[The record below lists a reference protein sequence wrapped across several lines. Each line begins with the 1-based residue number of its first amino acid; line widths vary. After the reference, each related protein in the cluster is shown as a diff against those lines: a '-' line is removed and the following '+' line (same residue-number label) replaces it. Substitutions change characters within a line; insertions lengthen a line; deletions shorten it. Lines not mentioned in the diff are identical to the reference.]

1 MFSGIS
7 QSSLNVVA
15 LSIVGVFILG
25 AVIFLFWKY
34 IAVGALALFAVVVL
48 ANQSYDKLEPKVAEN
63 KVVPQVI
70 EQFIIEPSKPPP
82 VATPKNEFITE
93 DSEEKPLFMEDC
105 LRLTDYTEEKCAK
118 IWNKNQNAD
127 IKLLDVENV
136 EYKKRRSE
144 ALKKP
149 GAIVAQFTL
158 QDRK

>member
-25 AVIFLFWKY
+25 AVIFLYWKY

-48 ANQSYDKLEPKVAEN
+48 ANQSYDKLEPKVAEP

-70 EQFIIEPSKPPP
+70 EQFIIEPPKV
-82 VATPKNEFITE
+82 VATPKNELITE

-118 IWNKNQNAD
+118 IWNKIQSPD
-127 IKLLDVENV
+127 VDLLDVENV
-136 EYKKRRSE
+136 EYKKRRAE

>member
-25 AVIFLFWKY
+25 AVIFLYWKY

-48 ANQSYDKLEPKVAEN
+48 ANQSYDKLEPKVAES

-70 EQFIIEPSKPPP
+70 EQFIIEPPKV
-82 VATPKNEFITE
+82 VATPKNELITE

-105 LRLTDYTEEKCAK
+105 LKLTDYTEEKCAK
-118 IWNKNQNAD
+118 IWDK
-127 IKLLDVENV
+127 IKSPDVELLDVENV
-136 EYKKRRSE
+136 DYKKRRAE

>member
-25 AVIFLFWKY
+25 AVIFLYWKY

-48 ANQSYDKLEPKVAEN
+48 ANQSYDKLEPKVAES

-70 EQFIIEPSKPPP
+70 EQFIIEPPKV
-82 VATPKNEFITE
+82 VATPKNELITE

-105 LRLTDYTEEKCAK
+105 LKLTDYTEEKCAK
-118 IWNKNQNAD
+118 IWDK
-127 IKLLDVENV
+127 IKSPDVELLDVENV
-136 EYKKRRSE
+136 EYKKRRAE

>member
-25 AVIFLFWKY
+25 AIIFLYWKY
-34 IAVGALALFAVVVL
+34 IAVGALALFTVVVL
-48 ANQSYDKLEPKVAEN
+48 ANQSYDKIVAN
-63 KVVPQVI
+63 KVEPQVI
-70 EQFIIEPSKPPP
+70 EQFIIESPKVVP
-82 VATPKNEFITE
+82 TPKNELITE

-118 IWNKNQNAD
+118 IWDKNQNAD
-127 IKLLDVENV
+127 INLLDVENV
-136 EYKKRRSE
+136 EYKKRRAE

>member
-15 LSIVGVFILG
+15 LGIIGVFILG

-48 ANQSYDKLEPKVAEN
+48 ANQSYDKLEPKVADS

-70 EQFIIEPSKPPP
+70 EQFIIEPPK
-82 VATPKNEFITE
+82 VAPTPKNEFITE

-118 IWNKNQNAD
+118 IWNKIESEEVN
-127 IKLLDVENV
+127 LLDVENV

>member
-15 LSIVGVFILG
+15 LGIVGVFILG
-25 AVIFLFWKY
+25 AVIVLFWKY

-48 ANQSYDKLEPKVAEN
+48 ANQSYDKLEPKVADS

-70 EQFIIEPSKPPP
+70 EQFIIEPPK
-82 VATPKNEFITE
+82 VAPTPENEFITK

-118 IWNKNQNAD
+118 IWNKIESEEVN
-127 IKLLDVENV
+127 LLDVENV

>member
-25 AVIFLFWKY
+25 AVIFLYWKY

-48 ANQSYDKLEPKVAEN
+48 ANQSYDKLEPKV
-63 KVVPQVI
+63 VPQVI
-70 EQFIIEPSKPPP
+70 EQFIIEPPKV
-82 VATPKNEFITE
+82 VATPKNELITE

-105 LRLTDYTEEKCAK
+105 LKLTDYTEEKCAK
-118 IWNKNQNAD
+118 IWDKIQSPD
-127 IKLLDVENV
+127 VDLLNVENV
-136 EYKKRRSE
+136 EYKKRRAE

-158 QDRK
+158 QDRN

>member
-1 MFSGIS
+1 
-7 QSSLNVVA
+7 
-15 LSIVGVFILG
+15 
-25 AVIFLFWKY
+25 
-34 IAVGALALFAVVVL
+34 LFAVVVL
-48 ANQSYDKLEPKVAEN
+48 ANQSYDKVAAN
-63 KVVPQVI
+63 KVEPQVI
-70 EQFIIEPSKPPP
+70 EQFIIEPPKV

-118 IWNKNQNAD
+118 IWDKNQNAD
-127 IKLLDVENV
+127 INLLDVENV

>member
-15 LSIVGVFILG
+15 LGIVGVFILG

-48 ANQSYDKLEPKVAEN
+48 ANQSYDKLEPKVADS

-70 EQFIIEPSKPPP
+70 EQFIIEPPK
-82 VATPKNEFITE
+82 VAPTPKNEFITE

-118 IWNKNQNAD
+118 IWNKIESEEVN
-127 IKLLDVENV
+127 LLDVENV

>member
-15 LSIVGVFILG
+15 LGIVGVFILG
-25 AVIFLFWKY
+25 AIIFLYWKY
-34 IAVGALALFAVVVL
+34 IAVGALALFTVVVL
-48 ANQSYDKLEPKVAEN
+48 ANQSYDKIVAN
-63 KVVPQVI
+63 KVEPQVI
-70 EQFIIEPSKPPP
+70 EQFIIEPPKV
-82 VATPKNEFITE
+82 VATPKNELITE

-118 IWNKNQNAD
+118 IWNKIQSPD
-127 IKLLDVENV
+127 VDLLDVEIV
-136 EYKKRRSE
+136 EYKKRRAE

>member
-25 AVIFLFWKY
+25 AVIFLYWKY

-48 ANQSYDKLEPKVAEN
+48 ANQSYDKLEPKVAES

-70 EQFIIEPSKPPP
+70 EQFIIEPPKV
-82 VATPKNEFITE
+82 VATPKNELITE

-118 IWNKNQNAD
+118 IWNK
-127 IKLLDVENV
+127 IKSPDVELLDVENV
-136 EYKKRRSE
+136 EYKKRRAE

>member
-1 MFSGIS
+1 MFLGIS

-15 LSIVGVFILG
+15 LGIVGVFILG
-25 AVIFLFWKY
+25 AIIFLYWKY
-34 IAVGALALFAVVVL
+34 IAVGALALFTVVVL
-48 ANQSYDKLEPKVAEN
+48 ANQSYDKIVAN
-63 KVVPQVI
+63 KVEPQVI
-70 EQFIIEPSKPPP
+70 EQFIIEPPKV
-82 VATPKNEFITE
+82 VATPKNELITE

-118 IWNKNQNAD
+118 IWNKIQSPD
-127 IKLLDVENV
+127 VDLLDVENV
-136 EYKKRRSE
+136 EYKKRRAE

>member
-25 AVIFLFWKY
+25 AVIFLYWKY

-48 ANQSYDKLEPKVAEN
+48 ANQSYDKLEPKVAEP

-70 EQFIIEPSKPPP
+70 EQFIIEPPKV
-82 VATPKNEFITE
+82 VATPKNELITE
-93 DSEEKPLFMEDC
+93 DSEEKPLYMEDC

-118 IWNKNQNAD
+118 IWDK
-127 IKLLDVENV
+127 IKSPDVELLDVENV
-136 EYKKRRSE
+136 EYKKRRAE

>member
-15 LSIVGVFILG
+15 LGIIGVFILG

-48 ANQSYDKLEPKVAEN
+48 ANQSYDKLEPKVADS

-70 EQFIIEPSKPPP
+70 EQFIIEPPK
-82 VATPKNEFITE
+82 VAPTPKNEFITE
-93 DSEEKPLFMEDC
+93 NSEEKPLFMEDC

-118 IWNKNQNAD
+118 IWNKIESEEVN
-127 IKLLDVENV
+127 LLDVENV

>member
-25 AVIFLFWKY
+25 AVIFLYWKY

-48 ANQSYDKLEPKVAEN
+48 ANQSYDKLESKVAES

-70 EQFIIEPSKPPP
+70 EQFIIEPPKV
-82 VATPKNEFITE
+82 VATPKNELITE

-105 LRLTDYTEEKCAK
+105 LKLTDYTEEKCAK
-118 IWNKNQNAD
+118 IWDK
-127 IKLLDVENV
+127 IKSPDVELLDVENV
-136 EYKKRRSE
+136 EYKKRRAE

>member
-15 LSIVGVFILG
+15 LGIIGVFILG

-48 ANQSYDKLEPKVAEN
+48 ANQSYDKVAAN
-63 KVVPQVI
+63 KVEPQVI
-70 EQFIIEPSKPPP
+70 EQFIIEPPK
-82 VATPKNEFITE
+82 VAPTPENEFITK

-105 LRLTDYTEEKCAK
+105 LRLTEYTEEKCAK
-118 IWNKNQNAD
+118 IWNKIESEEVN
-127 IKLLDVENV
+127 LLDVENV

>member
-15 LSIVGVFILG
+15 LGIIGVFILG

-48 ANQSYDKLEPKVAEN
+48 ANQSYDKVAVN
-63 KVVPQVI
+63 KVEPQVI
-70 EQFIIEPSKPPP
+70 EQFIIEPPK
-82 VATPKNEFITE
+82 VAPTPENEFITK

-118 IWNKNQNAD
+118 IWNKIESEEVN
-127 IKLLDVENV
+127 LLDVENV

>member
-15 LSIVGVFILG
+15 LGIVGVFILG

-48 ANQSYDKLEPKVAEN
+48 ANQSYDKVAVN
-63 KVVPQVI
+63 KVEPQVI
-70 EQFIIEPSKPPP
+70 EQFIIEPPK
-82 VATPKNEFITE
+82 VAPTPENEFITK

-118 IWNKNQNAD
+118 IWDKNQNAD
-127 IKLLDVENV
+127 INLLDVENV

>member
-15 LSIVGVFILG
+15 LGIIGVFILG

-48 ANQSYDKLEPKVAEN
+48 ANQSYDKVAVN
-63 KVVPQVI
+63 KVEPQVI
-70 EQFIIEPSKPPP
+70 EQFIIEPPK
-82 VATPKNEFITE
+82 VAPTPENEFITK

-118 IWNKNQNAD
+118 IWDKNQNAD
-127 IKLLDVENV
+127 INLLDVENV